1 MRNDTRSRRSR
12 LGPPVRRA
20 TLASVLTVAIV
31 AGLGAAETASA
42 TDMVKTK
49 IDKGTLTVT
58 GTGEGESLTLNEAA
72 ARQRS

>member
-1 MRNDTRSRRSR
+1 
-12 LGPPVRRA
+12 
-20 TLASVLTVAIV
+20 VAIV
-31 AGLGAAETASA
+31 AGLGSAETASA
-42 TDMVKTK
+42 NDMVKAK